1 MSTGEQLTDCPDSPT
16 EAAASVADVPVGQA
30 GYEYRQL
37 KFYKEEVVTVL
48 YIFVS
53 VLKGTIALYDFLV

>member
-1 MSTGEQLTDCPDSPT
+1 M
-16 EAAASVADVPVGQA
+16 ADVPVGQA

-53 VLKGTIALYDFLV
+53 ALKGTIALYDFLV

>member
-1 MSTGEQLTDCPDSPT
+1 M
-16 EAAASVADVPVGQA
+16 ADVPVGQV

-53 VLKGTIALYDFLV
+53 ALKGTIALYDFFGLKWNEVERRYIFYDRCPRI